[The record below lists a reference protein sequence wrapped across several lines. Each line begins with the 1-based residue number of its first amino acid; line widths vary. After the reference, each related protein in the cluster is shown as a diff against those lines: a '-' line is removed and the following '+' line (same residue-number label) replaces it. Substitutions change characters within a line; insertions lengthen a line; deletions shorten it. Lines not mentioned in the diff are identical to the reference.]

1 MIYDQLGRTGLQV
14 SAIGIGAGGP
24 SRLGLANGHSRD
36 TAIKLIRFGLDRG
49 VNVIDS
55 AASYGTEDLV
65 GTAIKGSR
73 AKLMLSTKA
82 ALGPYFWSW
91 DGSRTASKLSARLG
105 EETGFVSSGEAV
117 EKRVDAS
124 LRRLNTD
131 YIDIFH
137 LHAVTP
143 KQYTSALERALP
155 VLIRL
160 KESGKVRWIGITEAF
175 PRDTTH
181 QMLTRAAVE
190 GVFDCMMIGLNCLN
204 QSGAPIVAQAKRYGI
219 GLIAMHTVRGLRGK
233 KSFQTL
239 LDKLVSF
246 GLIEKSEGDADK
258 ILKLLNEQ
266 GVTSLPEAAIRFCRY
281 ELGADIILS
290 GTGDTAHLGAN
301 IAACDAGPLPD
312 IITAEF
318 RKLFSKVS
326 ALTG

>member
-24 SRLGLANGHSRD
+24 SRLGLANGHSCD
-36 TAIKLIRFGLDRG
+36 TVLKLIRFGIDRG

-65 GTAIKGSR
+65 GAAIKGSR

-105 EETGFVSSGEAV
+105 EETGFVSSGQAM
-117 EKRVDAS
+117 EKRVHAS

-131 YIDIFH
+131 YIDILH
-137 LHAVTP
+137 LHTVTP
-143 KQYTSALERALP
+143 SQYTSALERALP
-155 VLIRL
+155 ALVRL

-204 QSGAPIVAQAKRYGI
+204 QSGARTGRRSFQHGPPRIIDREADGGI
-219 GLIAMHTVRGLRGK
+219 NPDGANGLR
-233 KSFQTL
+233 
-239 LDKLVSF
+239 
-246 GLIEKSEGDADK
+246 
-258 ILKLLNEQ
+258 
-266 GVTSLPEAAIRFCRY
+266 
-281 ELGADIILS
+281 
-290 GTGDTAHLGAN
+290 
-301 IAACDAGPLPD
+301 
-312 IITAEF
+312 AEVP
-318 RKLFSKVS
+318 RKP
-326 ALTG
+326 ATPP